1 MPIQSQIN
9 KKYSTS
15 FAEYICNSIQANA
28 TFFLTSDWGFFVNI
42 ENNSNPNSRIA
53 NQNIKNNK
61 IRSLA
66 TIKENSVKSFQS
78 MSNLRDYEYEYD
90 YDYDYEYNNIIVLKQ
105 DKMNKEV
112 NNFCII
118 TNTISTIK
126 NSLYFFGA
134 FALYSIGFT
143 FHTRHSSQV

>member
-1 MPIQSQIN
+1 MAIQSQIN

-15 FAEYICNSIQANA
+15 FAEYIYNSIQANA

-42 ENNSNPNSRIA
+42 ENISNPNSRIA

-78 MSNLRDYEYEYD
+78 MSNLHDYEHND
-90 YDYDYEYNNIIVLKQ
+90 IIVARRDKYKQ
-105 DKMNKEV
+105 KDEV
-112 NNFCII
+112 YKFCIFNGQII
-118 TNTISTIK
+118 TNTISAIK
-126 NSLYFFGA
+126 NSLYFFGT

>member
-1 MPIQSQIN
+1 MAIQSQIN

-42 ENNSNPNSRIA
+42 ENISNPNSRIA
-53 NQNIKNNK
+53 NQNVKNNK

-78 MSNLRDYEYEYD
+78 MSNLHDYEHND
-90 YDYDYEYNNIIVLKQ
+90 IIVARQ
-105 DKMNKEV
+105 DKYKQKDEV
-112 NNFCII
+112 YKFCIFNGQII
-118 TNTISTIK
+118 TNTISAIK
-126 NSLYFFGA
+126 NSLYFFGT